1 MFKRSIV
8 NTDNELNDVL
18 QQLDTIQIHATVI
31 DKVIEK
37 YKKIQHIEDEM
48 ARILSKKR
56 KKKLQVEIDS
66 LKNEISETG
75 TDFGDLKKRERLL
88 LSKAK
93 LENLRNELQD
103 LYYEDRDTI
112 SSLLVSKDV
121 PEDVTGIIIKYVPDY
136 SDFLDFTKFLTG
148 KVFTEDIGGR
158 NFECTAISEAETLNF
173 VLSMSKTKSLSIY
186 EYYDGI
192 QVTIDNGS
200 NRFVTPRARK
210 YCATFDAYLYEDGA
224 YELIFEEL
232 GKIIPLI
239 KCLKSLSYNTRYS
252 NNAAD
257 MSWLQNVKGLKRL
270 EIPALADLDP
280 SITNGLDILI
290 LTHPLEHEDW
300 SPETDIITLGHM
312 GYDVETSSYRQ
323 TRFEYSNIKKVII
336 YTNSILNDS
345 NMQILKR
352 RFPNS
357 EIVFE
362 T

>member
-18 QQLDTIQIHATVI
+18 QQLGTIQIHETVI

-37 YKKIQHIEDEM
+37 YKKIQHLEDEM

-121 PEDVTGIIIKYVPDY
+121 PEDVTGIMIKYVPDY
-136 SDFLDFTKFLTG
+136 SDFLEFTKFLTG
-148 KVFTEDIGGR
+148 KVFTEDDNAR
-158 NFECTAISEAETLNF
+158 TAISEAETLSF
-173 VLSMSKTKSLSIY
+173 ILSMSKTKSLSLY
-186 EYYDGI
+186 EYYTGI
-192 QVTIDNGS
+192 QLTIDNGS
-200 NRFVTPRARK
+200 IRFV
-210 YCATFDAYLYEDGA
+210 YLYQYDGFNR
-224 YELIFEEL
+224 IFKEL
-232 GKIIPLI
+232 GKVIPLI
-239 KCLKSLSYNTRYS
+239 KSLKSLSYKTRFS
-252 NNAAD
+252 DNVED
-257 MSWLQNVKGLKRL
+257 MSWLQNKVKGLKRL

-280 SITNGLDILI
+280 SITNGLNILI

-336 YTNSILNDS
+336 YTNSILTETDNDRV
-345 NMQILKR
+345 QR
-352 RFPNS
+352 RFPDS